1 MCQQTSD
8 DPNVQESC
16 TVALEEIERLNG
28 MVNRLLN
35 FSQPIQ
41 LHTEP
46 TNLRLLL
53 EQRLESYAERARN
66 HRVRLVAN
74 FVGDSRPLPVD
85 QSRMTQVFDNVIQN
99 AIEAMAE
106 SGGTLC
112 TNLTSHGSG
121 TQARPEVCVE
131 FNDTGTG
138 ISPAIAG
145 RVFDPFFTT
154 KPTGTGLGL
163 SICHELVRAHGG
175 EIQVVSGNG
184 HGTTVR
190 IVLPLTSPD
199 ANVREA

>member
-1 MCQQTSD
+1 
-8 DPNVQESC
+8 
-16 TVALEEIERLNG
+16 

-35 FSQPIQ
+35 FSQPVQ

-53 EQRLESYAERARN
+53 EQRLEGFAEKARR
-66 HRVRLVAN
+66 HRVRFVTN
-74 FVGDSRPLPVD
+74 FLGDPHALSLD
-85 QSRMTQVFDNVIQN
+85 QSRMAQVFDNVIQN
-99 AIEAMAE
+99 AIEAMAD

-112 TNLTSHGSG
+112 MNLTSDGSRSAG
-121 TQARPEVCVE
+121 KREVCVE

-138 ISPAIAG
+138 ISTAIVS

-154 KPTGTGLGL
+154 KSAGTGLGL

-175 EIQVVSGNG
+175 EIRLVSGIG

-190 IVLPLTSPD
+190 ILLPISQPGFDVSSTMK
-199 ANVREA
+199 A